1 MKQFVFLILLFSSLR
16 SYCQEKSH
24 FFLNY
29 TLNKTYSTDILDQFY
44 KFINEPLDH
53 EKGNYWV
60 ESAYFKNPVA
70 EIQNIFND
78 AKNHKITIL
87 SIIKI
92 DEKRSVIK
100 IALIKA
106 NNNFGNLF
114 AIYNF
119 ISDSSENK
127 VRFENILDYN
137 VKNFKVFI
145 VDEIKYL
152 TYQEYSFDKKNAD
165 KLVQFN
171 KQMATFFEKEVISF
185 TYFLCKDMNH
195 FRMIRGFDFDDMM
208 VSQNQIGA
216 ETFPSENLIF
226 SGNNSEYYPH
236 EVVHLYTH
244 SYFPRTHQILDE
256 GIATYFGGSK
266 GLEFKEHISKLKNHL
281 IKNDINIYEK
291 LFKESQHYVL
301 DDTTSLWY
309 TIGALLCDIALNKYG
324 KETLLSLMNSG
335 KKDEDLLLAIEEKL
349 NIKRENLDTFIKK
362 QLLDYQ

>member
-29 TLNKTYSTDILDQFY
+29 TLNETYSTDILDQFY

-60 ESAYFKNPVA
+60 ESAYFKNPDA

-236 EVVHLYTH
+236 EVVHL
-244 SYFPRTHQILDE
+244 
-256 GIATYFGGSK
+256 
-266 GLEFKEHISKLKNHL
+266 
-281 IKNDINIYEK
+281 
-291 LFKESQHYVL
+291 
-301 DDTTSLWY
+301 
-309 TIGALLCDIALNKYG
+309 
-324 KETLLSLMNSG
+324 
-335 KKDEDLLLAIEEKL
+335 
-349 NIKRENLDTFIKK
+349 
-362 QLLDYQ
+362 